1 MSNVWS
7 VVSIIDNPQQRVS
20 ISIFLSAVVVYGI
33 FLGVNVKLSV
43 ESSMFLDVKSIF
55 VAP

>member
-20 ISIFLSAVVVYGI
+20 ISIILSAVVVYGI
-33 FLGVNVKLSV
+33 FLGVNVK
-43 ESSMFLDVKSIF
+43 SIF